1 MWKAMVWVEGAGEA
15 DTYRA
20 EFARFDWA
28 YSWVREMGDTLRSS
42 RCEEDSSAGRII
54 EVVYAP

>member
-1 MWKAMVWVEGAGEA
+1 MWKAMVWIEGAGEA
-15 DTYRA
+15 DTHRA

-42 RCEEDSSAGRII
+42 RCEEIGGRVI